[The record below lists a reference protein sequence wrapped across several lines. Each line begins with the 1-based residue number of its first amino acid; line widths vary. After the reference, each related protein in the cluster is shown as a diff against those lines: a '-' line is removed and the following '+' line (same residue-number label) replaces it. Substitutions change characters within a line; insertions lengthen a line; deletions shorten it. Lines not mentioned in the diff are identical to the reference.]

1 LAHAQLTLPQ
11 DKLDIGGLAARLGLP
26 ALLVGI
32 LALALAAGISFS
44 MPPAY
49 AGQYTDLTTHF
60 FHAYLAAYV
69 FFMAITLG
77 ALAFVIIQHL
87 TRAGWSVTV
96 RRVAEGLILNF
107 YLLVMLAFPFFIK
120 VHGNDGVHRLFP
132 HWFFPASR
140 QHDEILLAKWGYLNP
155 QFFALRMGVYFV
167 VWCLL
172 AWFYSTQSARQDHDG
187 NPRTTL
193 LQERLSAPAIIV
205 YAFSLTAFIIDWV
218 MALNPHW
225 FSTIFGV
232 YFFAGCMLSGFAA
245 LVLLLLTLQQRGLIG
260 HAVND
265 EHYHDLG
272 KFMFAFTF
280 FWGYIA
286 FSQYMLIWYANMPE
300 ETQFYIPRQW
310 ESWASVSL
318 LLLIV
323 HLLIPFPGLLSRQV
337 KRQNG
342 VLAFWAV
349 WSLAA
354 CALDVCWLVLPS
366 QWINRVPEM
375 AGDERMLL
383 PGALAKL
390 ADTHDIYKVANPD
403 FAQAV
408 NFPLTPLPLA
418 ITALCF
424 VGLGGLYVFSTMLA
438 LRGKPLVPVRD
449 PRLNEALAFEN
460 I

>member
-1 LAHAQLTLPQ
+1 
-11 DKLDIGGLAARLGLP
+11 
-26 ALLVGI
+26 
-32 LALALAAGISFS
+32 
-44 MPPAY
+44 
-49 AGQYTDLTTHF
+49 
-60 FHAYLAAYV
+60 
-69 FFMAITLG
+69 
-77 ALAFVIIQHL
+77 
-87 TRAGWSVTV
+87 
-96 RRVAEGLILNF
+96 
-107 YLLVMLAFPFFIK
+107 
-120 VHGNDGVHRLFP
+120 
-132 HWFFPASR
+132 
-140 QHDEILLAKWGYLNP
+140 
-155 QFFALRMGVYFV
+155 
-167 VWCLL
+167 
-172 AWFYSTQSARQDHDG
+172 
-187 NPRTTL
+187 
-193 LQERLSAPAIIV
+193 
-205 YAFSLTAFIIDWV
+205 
-218 MALNPHW
+218 
-225 FSTIFGV
+225 
-232 YFFAGCMLSGFAA
+232 MLSGFSAM
-245 LVLLLLTLQQRGLIG
+245 VLLLLSLQKRGLIG

-375 AGDERMLL
+375 AGDEHMLL